1 MERFQIVD
9 IICTID
15 WKESKEIIDKEFQDC
30 PKAEGS
36 YNAEIRYNLIK
47 PAPLELY
54 IYYPQDNFLFEK
66 FDFLK
71 KKSIN
76 ILSYIQIPSTEYA
89 INDEQLDFSNSEV
102 LDIFEGNREWVHRK
116 KTVIIRI
123 NNLAHYTSSSHTNAG
138 FFFLTENAC
147 NPIHLLSHYWKVVE
161 DEFCFSNS
169 PVHTGTYNNTYD
181 WGPMS
186 FGIGFKH
193 SINDLSKHIVSLE
206 RIPYLLID
214 AKIEYTDL
222 QIVDYA
228 NKLCLIMS
236 LFYSKYINYYWG
248 RIRVTKEQRG
258 QNIREKTEYKF
269 IEDQIDD
276 NEHDTW
282 ADQFEDLFK
291 FLKAIDYKKVAECN
305 DLLTEITNRLIK
317 SQYVDEISE
326 FMLLYNVIEKIR
338 NYYLSLGLEN
348 GGFSI
353 KEEYDFETSKT
364 RTDKFIKKCILEVS
378 SIVADYDKEDFEKN
392 ASNKITFIRKTGLT
406 DQFSSLVTFLR
417 LSINN
422 YNIDFKKLIN
432 IRNSLYH
439 GNRADENYPL
449 YNKEMRKLINHILV
463 KLLCKN

>member
-1 MERFQIVD
+1 
-9 IICTID
+9 
-15 WKESKEIIDKEFQDC
+15 
-30 PKAEGS
+30 
-36 YNAEIRYNLIK
+36 
-47 PAPLELY
+47 
-54 IYYPQDNFLFEK
+54 
-66 FDFLK
+66 
-71 KKSIN
+71 
-76 ILSYIQIPSTEYA
+76 
-89 INDEQLDFSNSEV
+89 
-102 LDIFEGNREWVHRK
+102 
-116 KTVIIRI
+116 
-123 NNLAHYTSSSHTNAG
+123 
-138 FFFLTENAC
+138 
-147 NPIHLLSHYWKVVE
+147 
-161 DEFCFSNS
+161 
-169 PVHTGTYNNTYD
+169 
-181 WGPMS
+181 MS